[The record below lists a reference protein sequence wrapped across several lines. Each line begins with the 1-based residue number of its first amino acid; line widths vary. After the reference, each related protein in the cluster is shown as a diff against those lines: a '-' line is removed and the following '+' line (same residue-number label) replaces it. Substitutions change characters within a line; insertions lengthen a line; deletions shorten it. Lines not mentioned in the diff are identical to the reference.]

1 MTKHYRVS
9 VTEEASGKRVDVFL
23 AEVIPELTRSQAK
36 KLIKEGLVKVDGQLV
51 RPKYSVKPGQRIEV
65 IIPPPEKLELVPEEV
80 PFEILYEDEDL
91 AVINKPP
98 GIVVHP
104 AAGHTRGTLVHGL
117 LAKLKG
123 LSGIGGELRP
133 GIVHRLDK
141 DTSGLL
147 VIAKN
152 DLTHQALTKQFKAR
166 EVKKVYLALVHGV
179 PRKKEGRIDLPIGRH
194 PVHRKKMST
203 KARVSREAVTL
214 WRVIKTF
221 KKAALIEAQPLTGRT
236 HQIRVHL
243 AAIGHP
249 IVGDPLYGGQ
259 RPQGPK
265 APRQMLHAFKL
276 SLTHPR
282 SGKRLEFQAELPK
295 DFKEVLN
302 TLASHSTRQNLTSR
316 N

>member
-1 MTKHYRVS
+1 MSKHYQVS
-9 VTEEASGKRVDVFL
+9 VTEGAAGKRLDIFL
-23 AEVIPELTRSQAK
+23 AGVIPELTRSQAK
-36 KLIKEGLVKVDGQLV
+36 KLIREGLVKVDGQVV
-51 RPKYSVKPGQRIEV
+51 RPKYLVKPGQKIAV
-65 IIPPPEKLELVPEEV
+65 IIPPPEKVELVPEEV
-80 PFEILYEDEDL
+80 PFEIIYEDEDL

-104 AAGHTRGTLVHGL
+104 AAGHTKGTLVHGL
-117 LAKLKG
+117 LNKLKG

-147 VIAKN
+147 VVAKN
-152 DLTHQALTKQFKAR
+152 DLAHRALIKQFKAR
-166 EVKKVYLALVHGV
+166 EVKKIYLALVHGV
-179 PRKKEGRIDLPIGRH
+179 PRKREGQIDLPIGRH

-203 KARVSREAVTL
+203 KARVSREAITL

-221 KKAALIEAQPLTGRT
+221 KKAALIEARPLTGRT

-249 IVGDPLYGGQ
+249 IIGDPLYGGQ

-265 APRQMLHAFKL
+265 TPRQMLHAFQL

-302 TLASHSTRQNLTSR
+302 RLA
-316 N
+316 